1 MKRDKSTIIDMGQVR
16 GVEGEWLVIFKN
28 KVVASSDDA
37 EEMFRFADKYPDED
51 VVVTKVLSA
60 HASFY

>member
-1 MKRDKSTIIDMGQVR
+1 MKHNIPTVINMGQVR
-16 GVEGEWLVIFKN
+16 GVEGKWLVVVKN

-37 EEMFRFADKYPDED
+37 EEMFRVADKYTDED

>member
-1 MKRDKSTIIDMGQVR
+1 MKHDMPTVIDMGQVR
-16 GVEGEWLVIFKN
+16 GVEGEWLVVVKN

-37 EEMFRFADKYPDED
+37 EEMFRVADKFPDED
-51 VVVTKVLSA
+51 VVVTKVLFA